1 MGNLE
6 FNVFSTG
13 RRGIHDPN
21 QTTPSWGRDPP
32 VGERSLLPI
41 LFGPARCDRE
51 LSERGVRPDMAGAFF
66 RDAAAAESR
75 SDWESHGLYGHALR
89 WFK

>member
-1 MGNLE
+1 M
-6 FNVFSTG
+6 
-13 RRGIHDPN
+13 
-21 QTTPSWGRDPP
+21 
-32 VGERSLLPI
+32 LPI